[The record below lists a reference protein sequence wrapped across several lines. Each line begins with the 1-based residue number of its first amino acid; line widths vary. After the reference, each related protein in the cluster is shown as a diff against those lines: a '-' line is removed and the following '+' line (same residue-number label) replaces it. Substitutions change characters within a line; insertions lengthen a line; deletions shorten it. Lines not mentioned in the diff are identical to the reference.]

1 MIYAFVTLI
10 TYVKNLFIFYPF
22 MEVKMHKFESKSEPL
37 YLLFPFLFFLFQD
50 FIASKIGLLHTQKVV
65 WQGGIVHIITMLITV
80 H

>member
-1 MIYAFVTLI
+1 MLYTFVTLI

-37 YLLFPFLFFLFQD
+37 FILTFSFFIFQD